1 MLESSFVDEEL
12 IKLIKEL
19 KDITK
24 KVTEPEEEIFK
35 SKSEQNN
42 KMQTEPKE
50 ERKNVNLEKL
60 NHEDDFIR
68 LKDFPKF
75 KNEAQIAEIEK
86 IIEQFRE

>member
-1 MLESSFVDEEL
+1 VDEEL

-42 KMQTEPKE
+42 KMQTETKE
-50 ERKNVNLEKL
+50 ERKNEK
-60 NHEDDFIR
+60 FG
-68 LKDFPKF
+68 K
-75 KNEAQIAEIEK
+75 A
-86 IIEQFRE
+86 

>member
-42 KMQTEPKE
+42 KIQTEPKE
-50 ERKNVNLEKL
+50 ARKNAGVRYYFEK
-60 NHEDDFIR
+60 NFS
-68 LKDFPKF
+68 
-75 KNEAQIAEIEK
+75 
-86 IIEQFRE
+86 QFDIL

>member
-12 IKLIKEL
+12 IKLIKKL

-42 KMQTEPKE
+42 KMQTETKE
-50 ERKNVNLEKL
+50 ERKNEK
-60 NHEDDFIR
+60 FG
-68 LKDFPKF
+68 K
-75 KNEAQIAEIEK
+75 A
-86 IIEQFRE
+86 

>member
-24 KVTEPEEEIFK
+24 KVTEPEEEIVK

-50 ERKNVNLEKL
+50 ERKNEK
-60 NHEDDFIR
+60 FG
-68 LKDFPKF
+68 
-75 KNEAQIAEIEK
+75 IA
-86 IIEQFRE
+86 

>member
-42 KMQTEPKE
+42 KIHTEPKE
-50 ERKNVNLEKL
+50 ARKNEK
-60 NHEDDFIR
+60 FG
-68 LKDFPKF
+68 
-75 KNEAQIAEIEK
+75 IA
-86 IIEQFRE
+86 